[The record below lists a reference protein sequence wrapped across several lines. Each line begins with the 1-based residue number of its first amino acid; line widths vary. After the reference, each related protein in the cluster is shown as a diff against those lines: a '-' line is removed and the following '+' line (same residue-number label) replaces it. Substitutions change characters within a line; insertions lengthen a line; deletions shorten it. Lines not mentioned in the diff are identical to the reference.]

1 MSANLKLTKSN
12 MVDKQVKLHRLSAK
26 GRKAYTQKTMKS
38 NQLRL
43 VTKKQNP
50 IQEERKAA

>member
-1 MSANLKLTKSN
+1 
-12 MVDKQVKLHRLSAK
+12 MVDKQIKLHRLSAK
-26 GRKAYTQKTMKS
+26 GRKASAQKTMKY